1 MQQFVKKNVFIYLK
15 MENII
20 EYVKGFGVGCR
31 HPHDPFLKEA
41 NDICQPLK
49 TFGISDFGEEEFYHK
64 KFGFLILF

>member
-1 MQQFVKKNVFIYLK
+1 

-20 EYVKGFGVGCR
+20 EYVKGLGVGCR

-41 NDICQPLK
+41 NDTCQPLK